1 MTCTYALTVSNS
13 GRPFPKDMR
22 LEKTDTLGTQLIT
35 ALVGQ
40 LGGRIDLQ
48 REPHPVFTIRF

>member
-1 MTCTYALTVSNS
+1 MRSPSQTLGAL
-13 GRPFPKDMR
+13 FPKDMR
-22 LEKTDTLGTQLIT
+22 LENTDTLGLQLIT

-40 LGGRIDLQ
+40 LGARIDLQ